1 MKSEQDEAYNPDQE
15 DEYQFY
21 KPIFVPEPAVVAKLP
36 TANGGRIPQKNAKS
50 FGHGKA
56 HF

>member
-21 KPIFVPEPAVVAKLP
+21 KPVFVPEPAVVAKLP